1 MMQGEEMFCGQC
13 GQKLIAHAKFC
24 GHCGSK
30 AEIQSEVQNEVSGNL
45 SQTIKKEI
53 SSLPIITLIGDTVK
67 GASGLALLQEQIKE
81 DTDNPILW
89 LFYYEAFITYTKM
102 NKGMNVA
109 RVVYNPLGFAVS
121 KGIATGLNALDDEYE
136 KFNPTKCLIMSLA
149 ISMKRVEK
157 GLAKPSDLLVA
168 GKTLYYMG
176 INSNDPTQR
185 DSYLLRAI
193 KYITLAIQAEKN
205 HNFIAEYFFY
215 LSQAYGMSGNVKLQ
229 YRALNISRK
238 MGFMPS
244 LELMKK
250 LLKDKGM
257 KDDQLNAMVLYEPP
271 ARLNDFEFTFKPDAG
286 SRIENSLKFA
296 FNEQSKKI
304 KSTSTRIKSFFS

>member
-1 MMQGEEMFCGQC
+1 MFCGQC
-13 GQKLIAHAKFC
+13 GQKLIVNAKFC
-24 GHCGSK
+24 GHCGSR
-30 AEIQSEVQNEVSGNL
+30 APEIESLPKEVSGNL
-45 SQTIKKEI
+45 SQSIKKEV

-67 GASGLALLQEQIKE
+67 GASGLALLQEQIKN
-81 DTDNPILW
+81 DADNPILW

-136 KFNPTKCLIMSLA
+136 KFDPTRCLIMSLA
-149 ISMKRVEK
+149 ISMKKVEK
-157 GLAKPSDLLVA
+157 GIGVSSDLLVA

-176 INSNDPTQR
+176 INSNDPTLKH
-185 DSYLLRAI
+185 SYLLRAV
-193 KYITLAIQAEKN
+193 KYITLAIQTEKN
-205 HNFIAEYFFY
+205 HNLVAEYFFY

-244 LELMKK
+244 LELIRK

-257 KDDQLNAMVLYEPP
+257 KEEQLSAIVISEPP
-271 ARLNDFEFTFKPDAG
+271 VRIYNFEFTFKPDAG

-304 KSTSTRIKSFFS
+304 KSTSTRLKNFFS